1 MKQHILVSALDWG
14 YGHVTRTNIRVNHFL
29 QSGNKITIACSQNQ
43 FDLWSQLQPE
53 LEIIPELPDNK
64 IELKGISFEMLFLAK
79 RNKQFQRNWKAE
91 SLWTNEFIKNNSVD
105 LIYSDNRYGFFSS
118 HVPSILLTHQLSLQG
133 PWPWRNIAQWALNKR
148 LSNFNRIEIPD
159 FENTPRLAGKLSTSS
174 NLNVTFV
181 GPLTPEFHDN
191 SAFNYNC
198 EHVLFLS
205 GPEPQ
210 RSQLAQLIHDL
221 WPNEFN
227 LHIVGHCNIKL
238 EKLNV
243 HLLGFLN
250 TQDKLTVLKQ
260 AKLIITRSGYT
271 TLMELHGL
279 NKKAILIP
287 TQGQWEQEYLGMYW
301 NVQFHFP
308 CIDQQHLSTEYLISQ
323 LKSQS

>member
-14 YGHVTRTNIRVNHFL
+14 YGHVTRTNIRVNQFL
-29 QSGNKITIACSQNQ
+29 QLGNKITIACSPNQ

-79 RNKQFQRNWKAE
+79 RNKQFQRNWKSE
-91 SLWTNEFIKNNSVD
+91 SLWTNEFIKNNSID
-105 LIYSDNRYGFFSS
+105 LIYSDNRYGFFSP
-118 HVPSILLTHQLSLQG
+118 HVPSTLLTHQLTLQG
-133 PWPWRNIAQWALNKR
+133 PWPWKNIAQWALNKR
-148 LSNFNRIEIPD
+148 LKNFNRIEIPD
-159 FENTPRLAGKLSTSS
+159 FEHSPKLAGLLSSS
-174 NLNVTFV
+174 SKLNVAFV
-181 GPLTPEFHDN
+181 GPLTPESHGN
-191 SAFNYNC
+191 STLNYNY

-227 LHIVGHCNIKL
+227 LHIVGHCNINT

-243 HLLGFLN
+243 QLLGFLN

-287 TQGQWEQEYLGMYW
+287 TKGQWEQEYLGMHW
-301 NVQFHFP
+301 NVQFQFP
-308 CIDQQHLSTEYLISQ
+308 CIDQQQLSTEYLISQ
-323 LKSQS
+323 LKTRS